1 MNQVDYPKQLE
12 VSKDIPDIFELV
24 KSAVYKTEKKR
35 RPGLML
41 GLADLGGGGNAWLG
55 GFHVV
60 ASNAI
65 VLNTRPLQYLH
76 AIHPELYKP
85 YVFVVLLHE
94 YLHTLGLLDEQ
105 ACYKE
110 SHRIASSLFGSHIVS
125 KMAADM
131 SSFLPYFQFSQHGWL
146 PSKDPSF
153 RILVGFDRSSV
164 TYIN

>member
-1 MNQVDYPKQLE
+1 MDRIDFPMQLD

-24 KSAVYKTEKKR
+24 KAAVYKTEKKR

-41 GLADLGGGGNAWLG
+41 GLADLGGGGNAWIG

-65 VLNTRPLQYLH
+65 ILNTRPMQYLH

-94 YLHTLGLLDEQ
+94 YLHTLGALDERECQ
-105 ACYKE
+105 E
-110 SHRIASSLFGSHIVS
+110 ETHRVASSLFGSHVVS
-125 KMAADM
+125 QMAMDI
-131 SSFLPYFQFSQHGWL
+131 SRFLPFFQFAQHGWM